1 MTPGQR
7 ITHGTRQPPSQFV
20 SFSDRNGVVPPSG
33 QVNTSAPLSVDHITI
48 VLSAMPRSSSF
59 LRSWPTIPSCSTM
72 PSGYV
77 PRPVTPCDSF
87 FRCVK
92 MCIRVELNQQKNG
105 LPSFCDFSMN
115 LSAPSRNSS
124 SIVSMRLVF
133 NGPVFSIFCLPTLP
147 NCGSSVGSSLSVAQ
161 LWSTPR
167 GPNFFLNS
175 GFLG

>member
-1 MTPGQR
+1 MSSWAPISLLTVPGFMTPGQR
-7 ITHGTRQPPSQFV
+7 MTHGTRQPPSQLV

-48 VLSAMPRSSSF
+48 VLSAMPSSSNF
-59 LRSWPTIPSCSTM
+59 LSNWPTMPSCSTM

-77 PRPVTPCDSF
+77 PSPVTPCDSF

-115 LSAPSRNSS
+115 FRAPSRNSS
-124 SIVSMRLVF
+124 STVSIRFVV
-133 NGPVFSIFCLPTLP
+133 NGPVFSIFCLPTFP
-147 NCGSSVGSSLSVAQ
+147 NCGSTVESSVVVAQ
-161 LWSTPR
+161 L
-167 GPNFFLNS
+167 
-175 GFLG
+175 